1 MFPRFKFSKLLV
13 FISPIYAFV
22 CTLYNSVH
30 TNLLRHVERNH
41 MTITMTLG
49 NRIAAAAVVCFVLT
63 AMASGQTQS
72 PQQLAWSILQGGT
85 SNSNVEQRVTAVSAL
100 AVITADPKAVTTAEQ
115 ALQDPNPSVRSAAA
129 TTLGVLKS
137 TSSIPKL
144 EQALKDT
151 DPAVIMSAANA
162 LVQMN
167 NEQGY
172 DTYYAVATGQLK
184 GGEGLVGS
192 QKQELNTLLHN
203 PKDLAETAFEQGIGF
218 VPFGG
223 IGFGAFKAIHDSG
236 QNAILVKATAYKML
250 AKDPDPRSEKALIN
264 ATADPQWQVRAA
276 AYDALAKRGDK
287 SVLSQISNGLTDQQQ
302 QVQYAAAAT
311 VAQLSALR

>member
-1 MFPRFKFSKLLV
+1 
-13 FISPIYAFV
+13 
-22 CTLYNSVH
+22 
-30 TNLLRHVERNH
+30 
-41 MTITMTLG
+41 MTTTHGTRIVAA
-49 NRIAAAAVVCFVLT
+49 IAACLVLT
-63 AMASGQTQS
+63 TIASGQTQS

-85 SNSNVEQRVTAVSAL
+85 SNSNMQQRITAVSAL
-100 AVITADPKAVTTAEQ
+100 SVVTADPKAVSTAEQ
-115 ALQDPNPSVRSAAA
+115 ALQDSQPQVRSAAA

-137 TSSIPKL
+137 PSSIPAL
-144 EQALKDT
+144 EKALKDT
-151 DPAVIMSAANA
+151 DPSVIMSAANA

-167 NEQGY
+167 NEKGY

-192 QKQELNTLLHN
+192 QKQELNTLMHN

-236 QNAILVKATAYKML
+236 QNAIIVKATAYKML
-250 AKDPDPRSEKALIN
+250 AKDPDPQSEKALIN

-276 AYDALAKRGDK
+276 AYDALARRGDK
-287 SVLSQISNGLTDQQQ
+287 SVLPQISNGLTDQQQ
-302 QVQYAAAAT
+302 QVQYAAAAA

>member
-1 MFPRFKFSKLLV
+1 
-13 FISPIYAFV
+13 
-22 CTLYNSVH
+22 
-30 TNLLRHVERNH
+30 
-41 MTITMTLG
+41 MTMIRG
-49 NRIAAAAVVCFVLT
+49 NRIVVAIAACLVLT
-63 AMASGQTQS
+63 AIASGQTQS

-85 SNSNVEQRVTAVSAL
+85 SNSNLQQRITAVTAL
-100 AVITADPKAVTTAEQ
+100 AVITADPKAVTMAEQ
-115 ALQDPNPSVRSAAA
+115 ALQDANSQVRSAAA

-137 TSSIPKL
+137 PSSIPAL

-151 DPAVIMSAANA
+151 DPSVIMSAANA

-167 NEQGY
+167 NEYGY

-192 QKQELNTLLHN
+192 QKQELNTLMHN

-236 QNAILVKATAYKML
+236 QNAIVVKATAYKML

-264 ATADPQWQVRAA
+264 ATADPQWEIRSA
-276 AYDALAKRGDK
+276 AYDALARRGDK
-287 SVLSQISNGLTDQQQ
+287 SVLPQISNGLTDQQE
-302 QVQYAAAAT
+302 QVRYAAAAA